1 MVPFLGEI
9 QVRRPLICLLI
20 LIGSIVAGC
29 EEQERER
36 PDVRL
41 NDGEPQ
47 VEVTVQQ

>member
-1 MVPFLGEI
+1 MKRLLV
-9 QVRRPLICLLI
+9 CLLI
-20 LIGSIVAGC
+20 LIGFVVASC

-41 NDGEPQ
+41 SDGQPQ

>member
-1 MVPFLGEI
+1 MKRLLG
-9 QVRRPLICLLI
+9 CLLI
-20 LIGSIVAGC
+20 LIGFVVAGC

-41 NDGEPQ
+41 SNGQPQ